1 MKMLNNEILK
11 NIILKYSKLNN
22 LFKSFF
28 VVIIFLIIIY
38 GINLLVLLSNKPKSA
53 YSYLTK
59 DKQIKLQ
66 DTRLH
71 NWSEIKESDK
81 Q

>member
-1 MKMLNNEILK
+1 MFNSGTVK
-11 NIILKYSKLNN
+11 NLILKYSKLGN

-28 VVIIFLIIIY
+28 IVIISLVAIY
-38 GINLLVLLSNKPKSA
+38 GINLFISVLNKPKSA

-59 DKQIKLQ
+59 DADVKLQ

-71 NWSEIKESDK
+71 NWSEIGKDK
-81 Q
+81 KTRN